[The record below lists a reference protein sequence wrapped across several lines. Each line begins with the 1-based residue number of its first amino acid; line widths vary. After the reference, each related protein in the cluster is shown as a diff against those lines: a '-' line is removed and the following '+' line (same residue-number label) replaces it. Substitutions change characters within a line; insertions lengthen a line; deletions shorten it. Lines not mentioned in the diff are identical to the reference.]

1 MLVAQQPPPAPQ
13 VFQSRTDVVSVD
25 VTVLDRNRHP
35 VGGLTA
41 RDFTVLE
48 DGKER
53 PLVAFTPVDLPPR
66 VDSRAAA
73 AWTRDVSP
81 DVTSNAVAEQ
91 GRLVVIVF
99 DWSIRFEDQASAR
112 RIGRAAIEQ
121 LGPNDLAAVVFTS
134 RFSKAGLPQNFTGD
148 RRLLLE
154 AVDQPFAAPLESP
167 LVGIID
173 PEGLTSGD
181 CYCRLCV
188 ADALTSMAVTIR
200 DVPGRRKVMI
210 FIGSIFRGYS
220 TDVCSGQLTQA
231 RRQLDEAAG
240 LANLT
245 IDVLDP
251 SGLSGG
257 GSADPGLFLLA
268 QLGGG
273 RTVVHTN
280 APEASVPEI
289 FNESRSYYLL
299 GFESAVPDT
308 DRRVHSI
315 RVKVNRRGVTV
326 RARDGYVRSPDG
338 ATSATATNPLGGVL
352 PRAGI
357 PLRMNVTS
365 VGGTAAATA
374 VVGVRGG
381 LPAQARVPDKLR
393 LTVAANDPYARLVA
407 SREDVVNLA
416 EHSPGPTPQFEV
428 FSQLALPP
436 GRYEIRAA
444 VDDLDGHSGSVFAY
458 AEVPDFRA
466 GPFSLSGM
474 MLTTNDTSN
483 EPDSSFGDLLPI
495 VPTVRREFGSSDRV
509 KAFLRVYEPS
519 DRTASAVGMG
529 ARILDESG
537 ATAWTD
543 RAVLPAAA
551 FVTSHSADYQIDLP
565 VEKLN
570 PGEYLLTVNAEVGT
584 HRLER
589 AVRFRVR

>member
-13 VFQSRTDVVSVD
+13 VFRSRTEVVSVD
-25 VTVLDRNRHP
+25 VTVLDKDRHP
-35 VGGLTA
+35 VSGLTA
-41 RDFTVLE
+41 GDFTVLE
-48 DGKER
+48 DGKQR

-66 VDSRAAA
+66 IDSRAAA
-73 AWTRDVSP
+73 AWTRDVGP

-134 RFSKAGLPQNFTGD
+134 RFSKAGLPQNFTAD
-148 RRLLLE
+148 RRLLRE

-188 ADALTSMAVTIR
+188 ANALTSMARTIR
-200 DVPGRRKVMI
+200 DVPGRRKIMI
-210 FIGSIFRGYS
+210 FIGTIFRGYS

-245 IDVLDP
+245 IDVVDP

-273 RTVVHTN
+273 RTIVHTN

-326 RARDGYVRSPDG
+326 RARDGYVRSPER
-338 ATSATATNPLGGVL
+338 ATSATGTNPLDGVL
-352 PRAGI
+352 ARAGI

-365 VGGTAAATA
+365 VGGPAAATA
-374 VVGVRGG
+374 VVAVRGG

-393 LTVAANDPYARLVA
+393 LTVAAYDPYARLVA
-407 SREDVVNLA
+407 SREDVVNVA
-416 EHSPGPTPQFEV
+416 EHSPGSTPEFEV
-428 FSQLALPP
+428 FSRLALPP

-444 VDDLDGHSGSVFAY
+444 VDDLAGHSGSVFAY
-458 AEVPDFRA
+458 TEIPDFRA

-483 EPDSSFGDLLPI
+483 QRDPSLGDLLPS

-509 KAFLRVYEPS
+509 KGFLRVYEPP
-519 DRTASAVGMG
+519 DRAPSAVAMD

-537 ATAWTD
+537 ATAWTAS
-543 RAVLPAAA
+543 AVLPAAA
-551 FVTSHSADYQIDLP
+551 FVVSHQADYQVDLP
-565 VEKLN
+565 VEKLK
-570 PGEYLLTVNAEVGT
+570 PGEYLLHVQADLGE

-589 AVRFRVR
+589 TVRFRMR